1 VDWLGM
7 LSARLAP
14 AAEDEAADREA
25 EPEGAE
31 RKRADGDELPPEREA
46 PPMANGLLLLRR
58 ERLAAPLLAH
68 RAPRAEA
75 EVDVVEELG
84 RLVRH
89 GASV

>member
-1 VDWLGM
+1 M

-25 EPEGAE
+25 EPEGTE
-31 RKRADGDELPPEREA
+31 RERSDGDGLPPEREA
-46 PPMANGLLLLRR
+46 PPVADGLFFLGRQ
-58 ERLAAPLLAH
+58 RLAAPLLAH
-68 RAPRAEA
+68 GAPRAEA